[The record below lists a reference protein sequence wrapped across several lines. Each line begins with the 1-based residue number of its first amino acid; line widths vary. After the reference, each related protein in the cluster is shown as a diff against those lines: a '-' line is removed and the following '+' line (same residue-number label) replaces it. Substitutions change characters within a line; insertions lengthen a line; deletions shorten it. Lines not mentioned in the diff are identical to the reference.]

1 MWARQIHFSFSEHS
15 SLCSI
20 FIIVFSPGNRLQKVE
35 LALTGSG
42 LPVILQFD
50 PGKALTFPP
59 CHMGEHSDILCIVKN
74 QSISLPVMYHFQKT
88 AHFKMDPERGKID
101 EGCIQVS

>member
-1 MWARQIHFSFSEHS
+1 
-15 SLCSI
+15 
-20 FIIVFSPGNRLQKVE
+20 IVDFPGNRLQKVE

-42 LPVILQFD
+42 LPVILRFD

-59 CHMGEHSDILCIVKN
+59 CFMGEHSDILCIVKN
-74 QSISLPVMYHFQKT
+74 QSISLPVMYHFKKT

-101 EGCIQVS
+101 EGCIQ